1 MQQQIREN
9 FSQFDSLFEEE
20 IREDQVCG
28 AEGEKWQKQVQ
39 DIVDNYTNHMEN
51 DSDYI
56 AYEILDNNPMNE
68 QSQEFL
74 YSAAEVWIEQVEK
87 R

>member
-1 MQQQIREN
+1 
-9 FSQFDSLFEEE
+9 
-20 IREDQVCG
+20 
-28 AEGEKWQKQVQ
+28 
-39 DIVDNYTNHMEN
+39 MEN

-68 QSQEFL
+68 QSVEFL

-87 R
+87 RLQYPALQSLDEKYQKIKVWFDPEFDKRIQNISSVDSNED